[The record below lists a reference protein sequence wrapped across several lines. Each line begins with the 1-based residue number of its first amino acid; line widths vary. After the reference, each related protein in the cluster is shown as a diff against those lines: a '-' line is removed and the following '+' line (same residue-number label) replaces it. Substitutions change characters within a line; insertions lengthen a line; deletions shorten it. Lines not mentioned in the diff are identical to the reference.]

1 MRKMENVELSVAI
14 ITKNEEGNLPACLE
28 SVAFASDIV
37 VVDSG
42 STDRTVE
49 IAKMAGCRIYVEEW
63 KGFGPQKNSAIEKCL
78 YDWVL
83 VIDADERVPEVTQR
97 RIIDIL
103 KNPTADAYSFK
114 RKNYFHGKWLR
125 FGDAWPDRQ
134 VRLINRRKGYFRG
147 PIHERWIT
155 PGTVIDL
162 PEYIEHFSFKNYS
175 EMLKTLDEYSTITA
189 HELFKQGK
197 NLNTLTPLIHA
208 SIMFFRLYLLRFGF
222 LDGFDGFIMALLKAL
237 GSFFKYAKLRELY
250 LLKED

>member
-1 MRKMENVELSVAI
+1 MEKAKLSVAI

-97 RIIDIL
+97 RILEIL

-134 VRLINRRKGYFRG
+134 VRLVNRKKGCFEG
-147 PIHERWIT
+147 TIHEKWVTR
-155 PGTVIDL
+155 GVIYHL
-162 PEYIEHFSFKNYS
+162 SEYIEHFSFKNYA
-175 EMLKTLDEYSTITA
+175 EMIKTLNEYSTISA
-189 HELFKQGK
+189 KELFRSGERSSS
-197 NLNTLTPLIHA
+197 LIPFTHA
-208 SIMFFRLYLLRFGF
+208 FGMFFKLYFLKLGV
-222 LDGFDGFIMALLKAL
+222 LDGFDGFVLALLKAL
-237 GSFFKYAKLRELY
+237 GAFFKYAKLRELY
-250 LLKED
+250 LLEKD